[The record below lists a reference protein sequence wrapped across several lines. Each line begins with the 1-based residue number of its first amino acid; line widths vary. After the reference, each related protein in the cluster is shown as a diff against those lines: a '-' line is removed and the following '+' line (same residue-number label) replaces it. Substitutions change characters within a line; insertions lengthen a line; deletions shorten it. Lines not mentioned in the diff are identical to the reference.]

1 MTGRMSPSRKMRLLC
16 RSWVLLAAVV
26 LLAGAVTLSSSTA
39 RADTVTGDVINV
51 NASSPT
57 GVIQPTEAGQTMEV
71 GSDEMNGA
79 WAQEVQN
86 RSLETDQVSS
96 AENSTLYDGF
106 TEPSLD
112 ASLWT
117 PMSLNGSPTGTITEG
132 NGQVS
137 ITAAEPGRFG
147 IMSNDIPDTQFAN
160 VSVATKVASYT
171 GQNAIL
177 DLYGG
182 TGAGDFSNFV
192 EFAIEDGALKVF
204 ADGQPTWV
212 GGAATTPAVLRIAVS
227 PLGTGDSR
235 NFNFYYNGTL
245 VHTLSGF
252 TLLPAPFRV
261 FLYGWSG
268 TATFNY
274 LTVNPD
280 DTYDSFVGNSLSSR
294 WTPTSLAGG
303 TGSVSVGDGELTING
318 AANSRYGV
326 LSQPIDNSSTD
337 ITTVG
342 VTLDSVDGTNGLMDL
357 YRGTG
362 AGDFTNFLEFGV
374 QNGDAVIYTPS
385 GVGNWSGGAVS
396 LPATLSMEVGTWG
409 PAGRWIYFFING
421 QEVHEFDVNTDITAP
436 DFHLFLYGYGATTT
450 VWSDVTVSQVH
461 MFDRTDAGFD
471 PEPLAAFNDPLA
483 VPTSWTET
491 SLAGGWGSAVEN
503 NSEITIDG
511 AANSRFGLLSSPL
524 DQSDVYGYT
533 VQAKLDSISGT
544 NGLLDIYAGTGNGD
558 FSNFL
563 EFGVQ
568 GGDLVSFGDGLS
580 SWTGPAV
587 SLPVVL
593 RIEVGPWTSSGRNV
607 FFYANGE
614 LEYEVFDTTVIPD
627 QPYSVFIYGYGDTTT
642 SWDYVTW
649 WETNEGI
656 WQADGYADQATY
668 THDYSDA
675 FNGMYDEEVTDTQ
688 HNGGLTGISQDGM
701 SVTAGY
707 EYAVSVYLRASDLS
721 SPVTVSI
728 GPNTPLGSS
737 YTPYASTTFS
747 GITGTWT
754 KYSATLT
761 PTTTD
766 EEAKLFIGIG
776 GTGSVFIDMV
786 SVMPLNPAQAVDGG
800 WKTSFVDALEAMHIG
815 AIRWPG
821 GIISDWYNWQDGVG
835 PTDDRPPM
843 FFGQFEAE
851 WMTNDVGT
859 NEILALG
866 KALGVPVI
874 LGVDL
879 GTPVLMNDID
889 NGAQEA
895 ADWVQY
901 VNGSTSTTY
910 GAERAADGYSA
921 PWDVQDWEIG
931 NEPWGDWEPGWTAG
945 TGRASNSGSP
955 PGYAQDFL
963 TYQSAMKAQD
973 PSIDFLA
980 AGGAGNVNDQDWN
993 AAVLQAVGEAG
1004 STVGA
1009 LSLHYY
1015 TPQTLP
1021 ADFDPSEVY
1030 EASVAASLTISSD
1043 LTDTIDTIEAN
1054 TTNDTKGDVTEYN
1067 AMYLNEP
1074 TELTRSLEGG
1084 LEEGAEENMLLRRPE
1099 IAEINTA
1106 STLVNFWDGSS
1117 IRLSNR
1123 GIFETP
1129 GGLIESIIDNNLGP
1143 VLVPNTV
1150 TTGTYSVGAVGDLP
1164 AQSAVPYLDV
1174 TTTMSANGQ
1183 QLYISVINR
1192 DPDNDHETTINV
1204 SGAGGV
1210 GSTATYQ
1217 QVDAPSYLDQNT
1229 WQDPNL
1235 VSTTSGRID
1244 DAGSSFTFDFPAH
1257 SYSEITLDTNGPS
1270 VSGPVIIGQV
1280 TNSSGTPIAGAT
1292 VETNTGLYGTTN
1304 SDGYY
1309 EIAAPAGT
1317 YSLSASDSGYS
1328 SYTET
1333 GVQVTSVGET
1343 PLPISLTSS

>member
-1 MTGRMSPSRKMRLLC
+1 MTGYVRISHRTRSLHRWWAVFTAVALLGG
-16 RSWVLLAAVV
+16 SIS
-26 LLAGAVTLSSSTA
+26 LSSATA
-39 RADTVTGDVINV
+39 RASTVTGDVINV

-57 GVIQPTEAGQTMEV
+57 GIIQPTETGQTMEV
-71 GSDEMNGA
+71 ASDEMNGA

-86 RSLETDQVSS
+86 RELQTDQVSS

-112 ASLWT
+112 TSLWT
-117 PMSLNGSPTGTITEG
+117 PMSLNDSSPGTITEG
-132 NGQVS
+132 SGEVS
-137 ITAAEPGRFG
+137 ITEAEAGRYG
-147 IMSNDIPDTQFAN
+147 IMSNDIPDTRYAN
-160 VSVATKVASYT
+160 VSISTEVQSYT
-171 GQNAIL
+171 GQNAIM

-182 TGAGDFSNFV
+182 TGAGDFSDYV
-192 EFAIEDGALKVF
+192 EFGIEDGVLKVW
-204 ADGQPTWV
+204 ADGESTWV
-212 GGAATTPAVLRIAVS
+212 GGTATTPAVLKAVVS

-235 NFNFYYNGTL
+235 NFDFYYNGTL
-245 VHTLSGF
+245 VDTLSGF
-252 TLLPAPFRV
+252 TLTPAPFRV
-261 FLYGWSG
+261 FLYGWTG
-268 TATFNY
+268 TATFDY
-274 LTVNPD
+274 LNVNPD
-280 DTYDSFVGNSLSSR
+280 DTYDSFVGSSLSPR

-303 TGSVSVGDGELTING
+303 TGSVSVGDGELTIDG
-318 AANSRYGV
+318 AADSRYGV

-337 ITTVG
+337 VTTVG
-342 VTLDSVDGTNGLMDL
+342 VTLDSVDGTNGLIDL
-357 YRGTG
+357 YSGTG
-362 AGDFTNFLEFGV
+362 AGDFANFLEFGV
-374 QNGDAVIYTPS
+374 QGGDAVIYTPS
-385 GVGNWSGGAVS
+385 GVGNWTGGAVS

-409 PAGRWIYFFING
+409 PAGRWMYFFVNG
-421 QEVHEFDVNTDITAP
+421 EEVHEFDVNTDITAP
-436 DFHLFLYGYGATTT
+436 DFQLFLYGYGATTT
-450 VWSDVTVSQVH
+450 VWDDVTVSQVH

-471 PEPLAAFNDPLA
+471 PEPSAAFDDALG

-511 AANSRFGLLSSPL
+511 AADSRFGLLSSPL
-524 DQSDVYGYT
+524 DQSDAYGYT
-533 VQAKLDSISGT
+533 VQAKLDAISGT

-568 GGDLVSFGDGLS
+568 GGDLVSYGDGLS

-607 FFYANGE
+607 FFFANGQ
-614 LEYEVFDTTVIPD
+614 LEYEVLDTTVIPD
-627 QPYSVFIYGYGDTTT
+627 QPYNVFIYGYGDTTT

-668 THDYSDA
+668 THDYSDP
-675 FNGMYDEEVTDTQ
+675 FNGKYDEEVTDTQ
-688 HNGGLTGISQDGM
+688 SNGGLAGISQNGLVVD
-701 SVTAGY
+701 AGY
-707 EYAVSVYLRASDLS
+707 EYAVSVYLRESDLS
-721 SPVTVSI
+721 SAVTVSI
-728 GPNTPLGSS
+728 GPDTGMGSS
-737 YTPYASTTFS
+737 YSPYASTTFS
-747 GITGTWT
+747 DITGTWT

-761 PTTTD
+761 SSTTD
-766 EEAKLFIGIG
+766 DNAKLFVGIG
-776 GTGSVFIDMV
+776 GTGSVYIAMV
-786 SVMPLNPAQAVDGG
+786 SVMPLNSAQAVDGG
-800 WKTSFVDALEAMHIG
+800 WNTSFVDALEAMHIG

-874 LGVDL
+874 LGVDV
-879 GTPVLMNDID
+879 GTPVLLNDIST
-889 NGAQEA
+889 GAEEA

-910 GAERAADGYSA
+910 GAERAADGYST

-931 NEPWGDWEPGWTAG
+931 NESWGNWEPGWTAG
-945 TGRASNSGSP
+945 TGQASNSGSP

-963 TYQSAMKAQD
+963 TYQSAMEAQD
-973 PSIDFLA
+973 SSIDFLA
-980 AGGAGNVNDQDWN
+980 TGGAGNVNDQSWN
-993 AAVLQAVGEAG
+993 AAVLQAVTDAG

-1015 TPQTLP
+1015 TPQSLP

-1030 EASVAASLTISSD
+1030 EASVAASLTIQSD
-1043 LTDTIDTIEAN
+1043 LNDTVNTIEAD

-1067 AMYLNEP
+1067 AMFLNEP

-1084 LEEGAEENMLLRRPE
+1084 LEEGAEENMLLREPD

-1123 GIFETP
+1123 GSFETP
-1129 GGLIESIIDNNLGP
+1129 GGLIESIIDNNFGP
-1143 VLVPNTV
+1143 QLIPNTV
-1150 TTGTYSVGAVGDLP
+1150 TTGTYSVGSVGDLP
-1164 AQSAVPYLDV
+1164 AQSAVPYLDA
-1174 TTTMSANGQ
+1174 TTTMSANGS

-1192 DPDNDHETTINV
+1192 DPSNDHETTIDV
-1204 SGAGGV
+1204 SGAGTI
-1210 GSTATYQ
+1210 GSSASYE
-1217 QVDAPSYLDQNT
+1217 QVDSSSYLDQNT
-1229 WQDPNL
+1229 WQDPDL
-1235 VSTTSGRID
+1235 ISTTSGTID
-1244 DAGSSFTFDFPAH
+1244 DAGSSFTFTFPAH
-1257 SYSEITLDTNGPS
+1257 SYTEITLDTDGTAI
-1270 VSGPVIIGQV
+1270 SGPEIIGEV
-1280 TNSSGTPIAGAT
+1280 TNSSGTPISGAT
-1292 VETNTGLYGTTN
+1292 VETNTALYATTN
-1304 SDGYY
+1304 SSGYY
-1309 EIAAPAGT
+1309 EISAPAGT
-1317 YSLSASDSGYS
+1317 YSLTASDTGYT

-1333 GVQVTSVGET
+1333 GVQVSSVGET
-1343 PLPISLTSS
+1343 PLPISLSS